1 MNVLKVIAAAA
12 FTLAPAVASADAIA
26 VAMGAQFQHVQRTTT
41 FTTTHE
47 GAITIPELTV
57 ESNGNVGVDLGWLG
71 TYDVSVTGL
80 MGSTEPAEGT
90 YSGSTTHS
98 ITATRAELTSVSV
111 AAAAGRS
118 AVASASTNAWGST
131 TANAGASDARGAS
144 LTASGTS
151 RFGAYASEVNVRE
164 NSRRR

>member
-41 FTTTHE
+41 FTTSHE
-47 GAITIPELTV
+47 GTITIPELAVNSSGQISFTV
-57 ESNGNVGVDLGWLG
+57 LGRTVDIPVNNL
-71 TYDVSVTGL
+71 V
-80 MGSTEPAEGT
+80 GSTTAAEGT
-90 YSGSTTHS
+90 YNGSTTHS
-98 ITATRAELTSVSV
+98 VKATRAELTSVSV

-131 TANAGASDARGAS
+131 TANAGASDARGAT